1 MFKKIVLPVG
11 ASVASICLYQ
21 AFKVRRN
28 YVTNYRRTEEPLPGP
43 HFGMETVVKPG
54 LLANMK
60 EPDGIYEKGLNHIK
74 RLISRSKKVEH
85 EHDGIIP
92 TISNRRRI
100 KLVILGDSLVFGVGC
115 DQPKSIPILPQ
126 FLAKVISNALNADV
140 DWISDGK
147 VGGTVSSIRSTV
159 LPAIKRKLLRS
170 YRTEENNH
178 DEKEKEKMKEEISSL
193 NHEGVDVPELKQKA
207 TELIVI
213 VICGLNDWKETFESF
228 PFGFGPVGFKD
239 NLGKLVDEIKDIGQQ
254 IKLPCKVFLPSLPLT
269 CTLSDPQC
277 SFRAAPL
284 YQIFRTVSW
293 VWDQQKHALAF
304 DDPKEAT
311 AFIGSPRLDSEYA
324 VPGEGNI
331 SSDGIHPTNQGY
343 KWWAMH
349 LAEEICMSINIK
361 PTV

>member
-1 MFKKIVLPVG
+1 MFNMKRILIPAG
-11 ASVASICLYQ
+11 ASAISICIYQ
-21 AFKVRRN
+21 AYKVRRN
-28 YVTNYRRTEEPLPGP
+28 YAANYRRTDEPLPGP
-43 HFGMETVVKPG
+43 HFGVETIIQSNPLSVFR
-54 LLANMK
+54 
-60 EPDGIYEKGLNHIK
+60 EPDGIYERGLNRIK
-74 RLISRSKKVEH
+74 RLIKRTKPVDA
-85 EHDGIIP
+85 EHDGSIP
-92 TISNRRRI
+92 PVSILRRRI

-115 DQPKSIPILPQ
+115 DQPQSIPILPQ
-126 FLAKVISNALNADV
+126 FLAKVISSALNADV

-147 VGGTVSSIRSTV
+147 VGGTVSSIRSAV
-159 LPAIKRKLLRS
+159 LPAIRSKLLGNFHA
-170 YRTEENNH
+170 E
-178 DEKEKEKMKEEISSL
+178 EKEREIIL
-193 NHEGVDVPELKQKA
+193 CQGEADALPLQQKA

-284 YQIFRTVSW
+284 YQMFSTISW
-293 VWDQQKHALAF
+293 IWDQQKHALAF
-304 DDPKEAT
+304 DDPKEST
-311 AFIGSPRLDSEYA
+311 AFIGSPRVDSEYA

-343 KWWAMH
+343 RWWAMH
-349 LAEEICMSINIK
+349 LAEEICMSINNIK
-361 PTV
+361 ASSA